1 MPLVP
6 PLAILLVVAV
16 LLAVR
21 RIGGRAMPAWAVA
34 LAGALAVVATGGVAP
49 AAAVAAID
57 WGVLAT
63 LAALFVVGTGLGRSR
78 LADDVLARL
87 DRLPLSTPVLG
98 AVLGGIAVLAALVTN
113 DAVAV
118 IGAPFL
124 IRLAERRGFPPE
136 PLLLL
141 LMAGVTTGAVPSPL
155 GSPQN
160 LLIAAS
166 PTLAAPFTTF
176 LYYLGPP
183 TLIGL
188 AAVLVLLRLGYPA
201 VFGAP
206 ASCTPAPLSSEHR
219 RRFDFSVLLS
229 LLILGTLVV
238 AGIATGLA
246 GGLPPLPP
254 FAVAL
259 AAATPLLL
267 LGPNRRGLV
276 AGIDWRTLLLF
287 AGLFVMTAGVRTSG
301 LVEASFGTA
310 AGSTAVLMAAAVL
323 GSQVV
328 SNVPLV
334 AIALPFVEPHGT
346 TALMALAAGSTIAG
360 HLTIL
365 GAASNL
371 IVLESAERMGATVP
385 VRAFVRFGLPLV
397 LVQGLCYWGWL
408 TLVG

>member
-6 PLAILLVVAV
+6 PLAVLIVAAV

-21 RIGGRAMPAWAVA
+21 QVRGRTFPAWAVA
-34 LAGALAVVATGGVAP
+34 LAGALVVVATGGISP
-49 AAAVAAID
+49 GGAVAAID

-63 LAALFVVGTGLGRSR
+63 LAALFVVGAGLGQSR
-78 LADDVLARL
+78 LADEALARL

-98 AVLGGIAVLAALVTN
+98 VLLFGIALLAALVTN

-118 IGAPFL
+118 VGTPFL
-124 IRLAERRGFPPE
+124 VRLARRRELPTA

-166 PTLAAPFTTF
+166 PALDSPFTTF
-176 LYYLGPP
+176 LVYLGPP
-183 TLIGL
+183 TLAGL
-188 AAVLVLLRLGYPA
+188 AAVLVLFRLACPSVVGA
-201 VFGAP
+201 AP
-206 ASCTPAPLSSEHR
+206 ASSAAAPPRDDGGQR
-219 RRFDFSVLLS
+219 RELPVLVS
-229 LLILGTLVV
+229 LLVLGALVV
-238 AGIATGLA
+238 AGIATGLG

-259 AAATPLLL
+259 AAAAPLLL
-267 LGPNRRGLV
+267 FGRDRRGLV
-276 AGIDWRTLLLF
+276 SGVDWRTLLLF
-287 AGLFVMTAGVRTSG
+287 TGLFVMTGAVRGSG
-301 LVEASFGTA
+301 LVEASFGSV
-310 AGSTAVLMAAAVL
+310 GSTAVMMTAAVV

-346 TALMALAAGSTIAG
+346 SALMALAAGSTIAG

-371 IVLESAERMGATVP
+371 IVLESAGRMGATVSL
-385 VRAFVRFGLPLV
+385 RAFFRFGLPLV
-397 LVQGLCYWGWL
+397 LVQGLCYWLWL
-408 TLVG
+408 TFAV